1 MSGASEAAARSLNG
15 RSHPGRTTVEHL
27 GWDRT
32 SCSVKSLP
40 TLVRVGLLGRVFGR
54 FAHEGCNRIGLRGF
68 KDARKYSYRG
78 GDVAAEAKQSAKKV
92 RQKCELIIHGSAAA
106 AGAAAAATL
115 VPGADSVAIMP
126 IQVAMVAALSKE
138 HGIALSSSLAK
149 STVYASLGSIV
160 GKAGAGLLLR
170 WTPVAGN
177 LIRASVAFSV
187 TEALGHMVLERL
199 ESGEALP

>member
-1 MSGASEAAARSLNG
+1 MAEAADS
-15 RSHPGRTTVEHL
+15 
-27 GWDRT
+27 
-32 SCSVKSLP
+32 KSDD
-40 TLVRVGLLGRVFGR
+40 VRR
-54 FAHEGCNRIGLRGF
+54 
-68 KDARKYSYRG
+68 
-78 GDVAAEAKQSAKKV
+78 
-92 RQKCELIIHGSAAA
+92 KCELIIHGASAA

-138 HGIALSSSLAK
+138 HGIALSASLAK

-187 TEALGHMVLERL
+187 TEALGHMVLQRL
-199 ESGEALP
+199 ESGESLA

>member
-1 MSGASEAAARSLNG
+1 MS
-15 RSHPGRTTVEHL
+15 
-27 GWDRT
+27 
-32 SCSVKSLP
+32 
-40 TLVRVGLLGRVFGR
+40 
-54 FAHEGCNRIGLRGF
+54 EG
-68 KDARKYSYRG
+68 ARKD
-78 GDVAAEAKQSAKKV
+78 GDKV
-92 RQKCELIIHGSAAA
+92 RQKCELIIHGASAA

-138 HGIALSSSLAK
+138 HGIPLSSSLAK

-187 TEALGHMVLERL
+187 TEALGRMVLDRL
-199 ESGEALP
+199 ESGESLP